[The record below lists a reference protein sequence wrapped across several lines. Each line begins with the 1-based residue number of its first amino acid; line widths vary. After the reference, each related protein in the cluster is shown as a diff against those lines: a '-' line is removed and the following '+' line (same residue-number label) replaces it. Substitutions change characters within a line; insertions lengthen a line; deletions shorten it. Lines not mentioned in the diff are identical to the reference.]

1 MKSIREYHE
10 ATKHSWEKL
19 YQDRHTLDW
28 SNQPN
33 PFRTY
38 LDCPKIDLGSRFEKM
53 DTPLSKIWFL
63 DDVKPRNEP
72 ITLST
77 LSTLLY
83 YSMAISA
90 WKSYPGVEPWSL
102 RVNPGSGDLH
112 PTETHVYVHN
122 VKDISPG
129 AYHYFVKA
137 HQLEQRAIGDIV
149 PAVWQILGGTS

>member
-19 YQDRHTLDW
+19 YQDRHILDW

-38 LDCPKIDLGSRFEKM
+38 QDCPRINLGNRFEKM

-77 LSTLLY
+77 LSTLLTQVQQVKIV
-83 YSMAISA
+83 SLAISGGYNFRP
-90 WKSYPGVEPWSL
+90 SFFGTTSL
-102 RVNPGSGDLH
+102 SFHG
-112 PTETHVYVHN
+112 
-122 VKDISPG
+122 
-129 AYHYFVKA
+129 
-137 HQLEQRAIGDIV
+137 
-149 PAVWQILGGTS
+149 